1 MNAVFIHIPKTAG
14 SYIMEALGLE
24 NFALPRQ
31 RKNFRQE
38 GCVTFGHQNYLW
50 LVRRKTIAKKFH
62 ISAFKFASCR
72 NPFDRV
78 VSHYFYTI
86 SRHPDILDNKTRF
99 IDFTRMMGKVQ
110 TPNRLSRRVDGQDWF
125 RPQVEQI
132 RGIDLDY
139 IIRFENLNEDVNK
152 IADIIGSS
160 VKKIGRR
167 RFSRHKPY
175 KEYYNEESIANVQR
189 YYKEDFERF
198 GYDNH
203 ILY

>member
-14 SYIMEALGLE
+14 SYIMEAMGLQ
-24 NFALPRQ
+24 NLSLPRQ
-31 RKNFRQE
+31 RKLFRQE
-38 GCVTFGHQNYLW
+38 GCVTFGHQNYLR
-50 LVRRKTIAKKFH
+50 LVQTGVIGKKFH
-62 ISAFKFASCR
+62 RSAYKFASCR

-78 VSHYFYTI
+78 VSHYFYTL
-86 SRHPDILDNKTRF
+86 SRHADILDNETSF

-110 TPNRLSRRVDGQDWF
+110 TPNRLSIRVDGQDWF
-125 RPQVEQI
+125 RPQIEQI

-139 IIRFENLNEDVNK
+139 IIRFENLNEDVNE
-152 IADIIGSS
+152 IAGIIGSD

-189 YYKEDFERF
+189 YYKEDFEFF
-198 GYDNH
+198 GYDINIFH
-203 ILY
+203 